1 MNWTYIHVF
10 TRANGSNS
18 ATTGCLSSFNFL
30 LFLGWTG
37 VIAYKDKEQIVA
49 TAILHEVIWKRESS
63 INQLL
68 HGLKFFNVLDVV
80 RKFPQHF
87 IYTNTV
93 LNSTVLLQH
102 TLSLMRHQIIL
113 KNEQRNSLLNIL
125 MKMLKYHVAT
135 VSFCVHL
142 HTSCA
147 IAQSVVGFEQK
158 KNYESKNFKR
168 IYESYEFICFITRS
182 LNLFVSI
189 PIV

>member
-37 VIAYKDKEQIVA
+37 VIAYKDKEQIVT

-63 INQLL
+63 INQLF

-87 IYTNTV
+87 IAKFIYTNTV

-102 TLSLMRHQIIL
+102 I
-113 KNEQRNSLLNIL
+113 K
-125 MKMLKYHVAT
+125 
-135 VSFCVHL
+135 
-142 HTSCA
+142 
-147 IAQSVVGFEQK
+147 
-158 KNYESKNFKR
+158 
-168 IYESYEFICFITRS
+168 SYETSNNFEERAKEFFIEY
-182 LNLFVSI
+182 LDEDVEI
-189 PIV
+189 PCGDSKFLCTLAHLLCDSTKCGRV